1 MTYRF
6 DLHIHSCLSPC
17 ADLGNSPT
25 ALAKAAKAAG
35 LNGVML
41 SDHNTSRNSQAF
53 ATACQREGLE
63 ALFGMEITT
72 AEEFHVLAAFDTLAQ
87 AEQITELITATLPK
101 RLNQPLIFGD
111 QYVVNADDEIEEQE
125 WHLLSAPTTLTIQ
138 EIEKKVHGLNGLLI
152 ACHINRHCFS
162 VFSQLG
168 GLSGD
173 EGFDAVEL
181 SRHAQKSDWTPKI
194 LGLPIL
200 RSSDAHTLA
209 PIGLIWNEA
218 QLEAFTIQHLRA
230 ALKENRVINT

>member
-1 MTYRF
+1 MHYRF
-6 DLHIHSCLSPC
+6 DLHLHSCLSPC
-17 ADLGNSPT
+17 ADLGNSPV

-41 SDHNTSRNSQAF
+41 SDHNSSRNSQAF

-87 AEQITELITATLPK
+87 AEQITELIYATLPK
-101 RLNQPLIFGD
+101 RINQPLIFGD
-111 QYVVNADDEIEEQE
+111 QFVVNVDDEIEEQE
-125 WHLLSAPTTLTIQ
+125 WHLLSAPTALTIQ
-138 EIEKKVHGLNGLLI
+138 EIEKRVHGLNGLLI
-152 ACHINRHCFS
+152 ACHINRPCFS

-181 SRHAQKSDWTPKI
+181 SKQARKIDWTPKI
-194 LGLPIL
+194 HGLPIL
-200 RSSDAHTLA
+200 RSSDAHNLA
-209 PIGLIWNEA
+209 MIGQMWNEA
-218 QLEAFTIQHLRA
+218 ELEAFTIQQLKD
-230 ALKENRVINT
+230 ALKDNRVINT